1 MLMLFVTSNNL
12 MEHLSH
18 LILSHL
24 LSVTLSGLLS
34 KLIHYFSSKTDSK
47 YKNSS
52 SYKLRIE
59 KIRSYIKI
67 YIVVQLDSFLYYF
80 IQKIKCLKNPKSVL
94 FYPYTVIKTLT
105 GHFRVFN
112 TNFKQYLRQQMFFQ
126 LTSKIILHLA
136 YASNSITR
144 KFMC

>member
-18 LILSHL
+18 LIFLVSPM
-24 LSVTLSGLLS
+24 SGLLS

-94 FYPYTVIKTLT
+94 FYPYAVINTLT
-105 GHFRVFN
+105 RYFRAFN
-112 TNFKQYLRQQMFFQ
+112 TYF
-126 LTSKIILHLA
+126 
-136 YASNSITR
+136 
-144 KFMC
+144 